1 MSKEKKSFLKF
12 LNKRTRDENI
22 RIARERKLPK
32 SELEKKGKTLG
43 LTKEQ
48 IKKKLKPLEAK
59 AKKLEEKKKE
69 KPFLVLKAQDH
80 FLAERDHELTEEI
93 DKSYIEESKSGD
105 SLKDKGDLGQKNL
118 NFSNVSDC
126 PREIYYKFFEP
137 ERARDYT
144 VKGLKLFSEGKRHHI
159 NLQRRLEDRGK
170 ARNPEGFLEIP
181 RCGATGYY
189 DSLINVGV
197 ENGWDICDVLEVK
210 SKLPFAC
217 EVIAQRDYDQAQL
230 YQYGCQFSRR
240 LKTKKIKVRN
250 IRILYRDR
258 AVQTD
263 EVDFGWIVK
272 PDLERQ
278 HQINEYFNWLYD
290 VVINQQFLCPHP
302 FERKSTKCLYCRFN
316 AWCWREFPEQVIEEK
331 KEDPLEI
338 KLPGKEIIDSYA
350 NKMYGIL
357 RKEAA
362 LKEEKKQLQE
372 VILNYLRQEK
382 VPHYLIKDDVAL
394 APKQGKTSEWDEKG
408 LMEALGFEWYAKI
421 SKPDGKKITSLIHRE
436 FVDASIFERYKKY
449 KPKKPYLY
457 IKKIKEEKL

>member
-1 MSKEKKSFLKF
+1 MSKEKKSFPKF

-22 RIARERKLPK
+22 RIAEIRKQPK
-32 SELEKKGKTLG
+32 PEIDKKGKSLG

-48 IKKKLKPLEAK
+48 IKKKLRPLETK
-59 AKKLEEKKKE
+59 TKEIEKKKKE

-80 FLAERDHELTEEI
+80 FLAERDYELTEEI

-189 DSLINVGV
+189 DSLINVGI
-197 ENGWDICDVLEVK
+197 ENGWSICDVLEIK

-263 EVDFGWIVK
+263 EVDFGWMVK

-278 HQINEYFNWLYD
+278 HQIIEYFNWLHD
-290 VVINQQFLCPHP
+290 VVINQQFLSLHP
-302 FERKSTKCLYCRFN
+302 FERKSNKCLYCRFN
-316 AWCWREFPEQVIEEK
+316 AWCWREYPDKVIEEA
-331 KEDPLEI
+331 KEDPLDM
-338 KLPGKEIIDSYA
+338 KLPEKEILDSYA
-350 NKMYGIL
+350 LKLYKIIQ
-357 RKEAA
+357 KESK
-362 LKEEKKQLQE
+362 LKEEKVQLQE
-372 VILNYLRQEK
+372 VILNYLSQSK
-382 VPHYLIKDDVAL
+382 DPYYLIKGNEAL
-394 APKQGKTSEWDEKG
+394 APKIGKTSVWDEKG

-421 SKPDGKKITSLIHRE
+421 SKPENKKITALVHAE
-436 FVDASIFERYKKY
+436 YVDTAIFERFKTYKS
-449 KPKKPYLY
+449 KKPHLY
-457 IKKIKEEKL
+457 IKKIKEVKP